1 MAGKHFYNGL
11 KMGILGGGQLGRML
25 IQSAI
30 DYNIY
35 SAVLD
40 PDEDAPCKHLCSSFY
55 HGSFNDFD
63 TVMGFGKDLDIITIE
78 IEHVN
83 VGALEVL
90 QKMGKKVFPEPRI
103 IRMVQDKGLQK
114 QFFKNND
121 IPTSDFVLVENK
133 EEILQHAHFLPV
145 FQKNR
150 LAGYDGRGVKKIAT
164 INDIPAALEGASV
177 LEKQVDYVKEIS
189 IVCAR
194 NPLGETAFYSPVEMV
209 LHPTRHLLEF
219 MIAPAEISEE
229 ASAKALHI
237 ASQIIEKLDYV
248 GILAIEMF
256 VDAED
261 NVLVNEMAPRP
272 HNSGHHTI
280 EACITSQYNQ
290 HIRAIFGLPL
300 GSTADIMP
308 SAMLNLL
315 GEEGYSGDA
324 VYEGIEEAMKIQG
337 VYVHLYGKAKTKP
350 FRKMGHVTILGED
363 KKALI
368 EKVNIVRNL
377 IKVKA

>member
-1 MAGKHFYNGL
+1 LTEKHFYNGL
-11 KMGILGGGQLGRML
+11 KLGILGGGQLGRML

-35 SAVLD
+35 TAVLD
-40 PDEDAPCKHLCSSFY
+40 PDDDAPCRHLCSSFH

-63 TVMGFGKDLDIITIE
+63 TVMDFGKNLDIITIE

-83 VGALEVL
+83 ADALEAL
-90 QKMGKKVFPEPRI
+90 QKMGKRVYPEPRI

-114 QFFKNND
+114 QFFKNNG
-121 IPTSDFVLVENK
+121 IPTSDFILVENIG
-133 EEILQHAHFLPV
+133 EILQHAHFLPV
-145 FQKNR
+145 FQKSR
-150 LAGYDGRGVKKIAT
+150 LAGYDGRGVKKIVSVE
-164 INDIPAALEGASV
+164 DIPGSLEGASV

-194 NPLGETAFYSPVEMV
+194 NPSGETAFYSPVEMV
-209 LHPTRHLLEF
+209 LHPTKHLLEF
-219 MIAPAEISEE
+219 MTAPAEISEI
-229 ASAKALHI
+229 ASEKALDI
-237 ASQIIEKLDYV
+237 ARQILEKLDYV

-256 VDAED
+256 VDVED

-290 HIRAIFGLPL
+290 HIRAIFGLPM
-300 GSTADIMP
+300 GSIADIMP
-308 SAMLNLL
+308 SVMLNLL
-315 GEEGYSGDA
+315 GEQGFSGDA

-337 VYVHLYGKAKTKP
+337 VYIHLYGKVKAKP
-350 FRKMGHVTILGED
+350 FRKMGHVTILGES